1 MYQPFSA
8 VRSTARDGVTVVS
21 LRGDIDMTT
30 EVEVRQ
36 ALLSASDTEAPRTV
50 VDLSQVSF
58 MDSTGFNALISAH
71 AHATAHSGW
80 VRVATPPP
88 MVKRMFHMLGIDEVI
103 HSYPTL
109 KEALTG

>member
-1 MYQPFSA
+1 M
-8 VRSTARDGVTVVS
+8 RSTARDGVTVVS
-21 LRGDIDMTT
+21 LRGDIDMTA
-30 EVEVRQ
+30 EAEVRQ
-36 ALLSASDTEAPRTV
+36 ALLAPPDADAPRTV

-88 MVKRMFHMLGIDEVI
+88 MVKRMFQMLGIDEVI
-103 HSYPTL
+103 SSYPTV
-109 KEALTG
+109 KDALTG

>member
-1 MYQPFSA
+1 VYQPFSA

-36 ALLSASDTEAPRTV
+36 ALLSASGAEAPRTV

-80 VRVATPPP
+80 IRVATPPP
-88 MVKRMFHMLGIDEVI
+88 MLGIDEVI
-103 HSYPTL
+103 SSYPTL